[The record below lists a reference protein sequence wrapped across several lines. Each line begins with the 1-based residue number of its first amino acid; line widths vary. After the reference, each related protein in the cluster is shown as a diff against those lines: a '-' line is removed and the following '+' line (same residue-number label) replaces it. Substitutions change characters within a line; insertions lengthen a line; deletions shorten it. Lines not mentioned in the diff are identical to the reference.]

1 MDVTIQVL
9 VLAWMVLFVITL
21 QWAHVKNKGAG
32 IATWIGLTVV
42 TWWVEIAVAFV
53 VLHATLFSLG
63 REATVVVA
71 VATLALMTLT
81 PVAWAYALDQWS
93 KHRSAHP

>member
-9 VLAWMVLFVITL
+9 ILAWLVLFVLTL
-21 QWAHVKNKGAG
+21 QWARVKNRGAS
-32 IATWIGLTVV
+32 IATWIGLTVIS
-42 TWWVEIAVAFV
+42 WWIEIVVAFV
-53 VLHATLFSLG
+53 ALHATLFSLG
-63 REATVVVA
+63 REATVIVA

-81 PVAWAYALDQWS
+81 PVAWAYGLNQWS